1 MDTENYILV
10 KLYCTQTQI
19 EHSFISSLYE
29 YGLITITTIKNESY
43 ILEEEIN
50 EVERLHRL
58 YYDLGI
64 NLEGID
70 ALNNLLQK
78 IARLEKEN
86 SLLKQKLELFNTLHK
101 F

>member
-1 MDTENYILV
+1 MTTENYILV
-10 KLYCTQTQI
+10 QLYCTQTNI
-19 EHSFISSLYE
+19 EHSFISNLND
-29 YGLITITTIKNESY
+29 YGFIALTTIENETY

-50 EVERLHRL
+50 EVERIRRLH
-58 YYDLGI
+58 YDLGI

-78 IARLEKEN
+78 IADLEKEN
-86 SLLKQKLELFNTLHK
+86 KHLKQQLALFNSLNR